1 MNKKLVI
8 GIILAIVVI
17 AVAIGAVVMV
27 NSNNNDNQNIASDNN
42 ENVNNAIENMNNE
55 DNNVQNEENTTNTD
69 NNIQV
74 SSNKKTLV
82 AYFSLPENTGTARED
97 STVTVNGE
105 RLGTTQYVANLIQEH
120 TGADVFRIESVKQY
134 NTEDHQALIDDAQ
147 EEQRQNARPEI
158 KNKVNNFD
166 EYDTIFIGYPIWWSD
181 LPQILYTFLESYDF
195 TGKNVYLFSTN
206 GGSGLSGTV
215 STITNK
221 LSGAKVNSNAFKL
234 HRNSMEDAPEEVETW
249 LKQIDIID

>member
-1 MNKKLVI
+1 MNKKLVL
-8 GIILAIVVI
+8 GIVLAIIVI
-17 AVAIGAVVMV
+17 AVAIGTVFIV
-27 NSNNNDNQNIASDNN
+27 NSNNNDNQNIASENN
-42 ENVNNAIENMNNE
+42 EIENMSNE
-55 DNNVQNEENTTNTD
+55 DNTILNKENTVNTD
-69 NNIQV
+69 NNTKV
-74 SSNKKTLV
+74 SNNGKTVV

-105 RLGTTQYVANLIQEH
+105 RLGNTQYVANLIKEH
-120 TGADVFRIESVKQY
+120 TRADVFRIESVKQY

-158 KNKVNNFD
+158 KNKINNFD
-166 EYDTIFIGYPIWWSD
+166 DYDTIFIGYPIWWSD

-221 LSGAKVNSNAFKL
+221 L
-234 HRNSMEDAPEEVETW
+234 
-249 LKQIDIID
+249 